1 MTVARGTYHE
11 AITIM
16 PMVKFL
22 LALGTIL
29 ASAAAGQTTAPRIRV
44 DAARI
49 FQDVEKLSADDME
62 GRLPGTPGGEK
73 ARAYVL
79 RRLKEAGVAP
89 IGERFERPFTFPSR
103 ASGDRTGTNLV
114 GVIRGTR
121 DPDRYIVLTAHYD
134 HLGVRNGQVFNGAD
148 DNASGVA
155 ALVAAAAHFSRTK
168 PAHSLLIAA
177 LDAEELGLQGAKAL
191 MRDPPV
197 SVSSMILNV
206 NMDMVGRDPG
216 NRLFAVGVHHHPF
229 LKPYLEKV
237 ARPPVVLAFGHD
249 TPGEREDW
257 TKDSD
262 HFVFHEAGIPWIY
275 FGVEDF
281 DQHHQATDDSATIG
295 REFLA
300 GAAATVIA
308 ALHEFDAHLEQIA
321 ARRNK

>member
-1 MTVARGTYHE
+1 MLMLTR
-11 AITIM
+11 
-16 PMVKFL
+16 L

-29 ASAAAGQTTAPRIRV
+29 GTVAAGQTTAPAIRV
-44 DAARI
+44 DAAQI
-49 FQDVEKLSADDME
+49 FRDVETLSADDME
-62 GRLPGTPGGEK
+62 GRLPGSPGGEK

-79 RRLKEAGVAP
+79 ARLKQAGVAP
-89 IGERFERPFTFPSR
+89 LGERFERPFTFPSR
-103 ASGDRTGTNLV
+103 ASGDRKGTNLV

-121 DPDRYIVLTAHYD
+121 DQDHYIVLTAHYD
-134 HLGVRNGQVFNGAD
+134 HLGVRNGEVFNGAD

-168 PAHSLLIAA
+168 PEHSLLIAA
-177 LDAEELGLQGAKAL
+177 LDAEEAGLQGAKAL

-197 SVSSMILNV
+197 PVSSMVINV

-216 NRLFAVGVHHHPF
+216 NTLFAVGVYHHPF

-237 ARPPVVLAFGHD
+237 AQPPVVLAFGHD
-249 TPGEREDW
+249 TPGQKQDW

-262 HFVFHEAGIPWIY
+262 HYVFHEAGIPWIY

-281 DQHHQATDDSATIG
+281 DQHHKATDDAATIG

-308 ALHEFDAHLEQIA
+308 AVHELDAHLEQIA
-321 ARRNK
+321 ARRNE